1 MLVLMPPLGDL
12 KRLQNRYNSGRLRK
26 TGTFKTIQRQAM
38 QWTAAMLLASTLCGL
53 LSPAAAAMSRDSMAS
68 VADTAGLSSDVKD
81 FFVDV
86 LEGGMLTAASVVQ
99 VFSTSHRVRSNGRVL
114 FVLSGSADFDSEVQT
129 SDLSPESFLS
139 PPGNQIAD
147 CPIGNSAVQP
157 LGP

>member
-1 MLVLMPPLGDL
+1 
-12 KRLQNRYNSGRLRK
+12 
-26 TGTFKTIQRQAM
+26 M

-53 LSPAAAAMSRDSMAS
+53 LSPAAAAMGRDSMAS

-129 SDLSPESFLS
+129 SDLIPESFLS
-139 PPGNQIAD
+139 PPRNQLVD
-147 CPIGNSAVQP
+147 YPIGNSAVQP